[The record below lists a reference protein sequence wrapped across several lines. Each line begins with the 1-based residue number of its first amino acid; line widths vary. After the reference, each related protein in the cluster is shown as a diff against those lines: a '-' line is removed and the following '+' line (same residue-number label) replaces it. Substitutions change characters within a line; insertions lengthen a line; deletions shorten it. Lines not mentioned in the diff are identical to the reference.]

1 MVYEDGRYTLEQ
13 IRDGLLANFEGYD
26 ELRRDCLNAPK
37 FGNDDDYVDQY
48 ALDITEWTERECRK
62 YDMLYSTLSHGTLSI
77 SNNTPIGELTA
88 ASANGRLAWMPLS
101 DGISPTQGADK
112 QGPTAII
119 KSISKMNVETM
130 NIGMVH
136 KFLKGLLD
144 TPEGRH
150 GLITLLRTASIL
162 GNGQMQFS
170 YVDNEMLKKPSKSLK
185 IP

>member
-1 MVYEDGRYTLEQ
+1 MVYEEYCYTLEQ

-88 ASANGRLAWMPLS
+88 ASANGSFSVDATLGWYQPNTRCGQTS
-101 DGISPTQGADK
+101 
-112 QGPTAII
+112 
-119 KSISKMNVETM
+119 
-130 NIGMVH
+130 
-136 KFLKGLLD
+136 LL
-144 TPEGRH
+144 
-150 GLITLLRTASIL
+150 
-162 GNGQMQFS
+162 
-170 YVDNEMLKKPSKSLK
+170 PSSNQSAR
-185 IP
+185 